1 MDEESSEGMQRL
13 RAKTAGLA
21 RRQRGVRS
29 RVSGTAERP
38 RLRVTRTNANIYA
51 QLIDDVSGNTMA
63 SASSI
68 DGELRAALKS
78 GADREAA
85 KVVGEA
91 LGRRALEA
99 GVTEVVFDRGGRLY
113 HGRVQ
118 ALADG
123 ARSAGLKF

>member
-1 MDEESSEGMQRL
+1 MDKL
-13 RAKTAGLA
+13 KAKQAALT
-21 RRQRGVRS
+21 RRHRRVRGK
-29 RVSGTAERP
+29 VSGTPERP
-38 RLRVTRTNANIYA
+38 RLCVNRTNAHIYA
-51 QLIDDVSGNTMA
+51 QVIDDKNGLTVA
-63 SASSI
+63 SASSL
-68 DGELRAALKS
+68 DAEMKASLKS
-78 GADREAA
+78 GANIDAA

-113 HGRVQ
+113 HGRVK